1 MHKPMT
7 ISVFPLTQNQNVTYL
22 TYSSTKYTCTSELN
36 FELHLS
42 QKPGDRIFFMT
53 LLSSIEVTH
62 SIDILKKIICLLHS
76 AHGSSWTLDP
86 RNATEMA
93 HGRLW
98 HWISTLIEITIKKL
112 TAMSYFKDKKYSKGL
127 YNEPWCQLHMVK
139 QNDHHNVT
147 GL

>member
-22 TYSSTKYTCTSELN
+22 TCSSTKYTCTSELN

-62 SIDILKKIICLLHS
+62 SIDILKKLSVC
-76 AHGSSWTLDP
+76 
-86 RNATEMA
+86 
-93 HGRLW
+93 
-98 HWISTLIEITIKKL
+98 STLRMAALEPLTRAMQQKWL
-112 TAMSYFKDKKYSKGL
+112 TADCDIG
-127 YNEPWCQLHMVK
+127 
-139 QNDHHNVT
+139 
-147 GL
+147 